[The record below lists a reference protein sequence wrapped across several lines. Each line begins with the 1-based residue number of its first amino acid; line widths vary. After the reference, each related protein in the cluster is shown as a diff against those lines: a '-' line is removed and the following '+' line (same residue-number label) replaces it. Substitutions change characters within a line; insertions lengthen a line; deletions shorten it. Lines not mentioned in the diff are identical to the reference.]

1 MDRLRTG
8 RAIAL
13 SAFAL
18 VMLVTLTSCYVLF
31 IDGASDP
38 DGVYVESST
47 SIHASL
53 GAKVASGPVV
63 LRVNTVGNAATQEVS
78 VTWEQVGLS
87 ANNSHIY
94 YTTLVPPADEKY
106 LIANITVTNAEHNPV
121 SFKYTDL
128 YLVGSDK
135 HTYYAIYALCGEA
148 CSADTLSNHTLDGDT
163 TSTMYILFAVSETA
177 QVSSLVYASDPPL
190 VVSLV

>member
-8 RAIAL
+8 RAITL

-38 DGVYVESST
+38 DGVYVESPT

-53 GAKVASGPVV
+53 GAKATSGPVV

-106 LIANITVTNAEHNPV
+106 LIANITVTNAEHNPL

-135 HTYYAIYALCGEA
+135 HTYYATYALCGEA

-163 TSTMYILFAVSETA
+163 TSTMYILFAASETA